1 MDYELTEK
9 QNELRTDMEG
19 FFVREM
25 RHRSAIIEENKRK
38 RAGLMCENL
47 RKLGERGYLSLAL
60 EGDPIDYCIV
70 GEELA
75 KVCPSTFFA
84 AMSSAVSFGVPLMLF
99 GREDQKEQYLQS
111 LRGAERVGCLACT
124 ESQAG
129 TDIAAIGTYA
139 EKKDGKWVLRGA
151 KNVVTNAPIA
161 DLFLVLAWTDK
172 DAGHEKG
179 MTLFIVDRGTRGLKI
194 GKAIETM
201 GLCGAPT
208 AGIKMTDCVLTADA
222 VLGQEGSG
230 YGQYMKIMES
240 MMFSI
245 SVLSLGIG
253 VGAMEESTRYSRERK
268 AFGKAIGL
276 FEGVGAKLA
285 TMFTLIDLG
294 RMLVLR
300 AAWSMA
306 NNDREQ
312 DILVRCA
319 KLFTSESVNT
329 VTDLGM
335 QIHGGN
341 GYLRGTRIE
350 RYYRDSRFAEIACCT
365 SEMVRARIAEDSLDR
380 FRPQ

>member
-9 QNELRTDMEG
+9 QKELRADMEE

-25 RHRSAIIEENKRK
+25 GRRSAILENNRRK

-60 EGDPIDYCIV
+60 EGDPIDYCV
-70 GEELA
+70 AGEELA
-75 KVCPSTFFA
+75 KVCPSTFLA

-99 GREDQKEQYLQS
+99 GSEDQKEKYL
-111 LRGAERVGCLACT
+111 RPVREAELLGCLACT

-129 TDIAAIGTYA
+129 ADIAAIATHA
-139 EKKDGKWVLRGA
+139 ERKDGKWVLRGA
-151 KNVVTNAPIA
+151 KHIVTNAPIA

-172 DAGHEKG
+172 DAGPEKG
-179 MTLFIVDRGTRGLKI
+179 MTLFVVDRGTRGLKI

-201 GLCGAPT
+201 GLCGVPT
-208 AGIKMTDCVLTADA
+208 AGMQMRDCILPGDA
-222 VLGQEGSG
+222 VLGREGAG
-230 YGQYMKIMES
+230 YGQFMRIMES

-253 VGAMEESTRYSRERK
+253 AGAMEESTRYSRERK

-306 NNDREQ
+306 SQ
-312 DILVRCA
+312 DGQQDVLVRCA

-335 QIHGGN
+335 QIHGGS

-350 RYYRDSRFAEIACCT
+350 RYYRDSRFAEIAGCT
-365 SEMVRARIAEDSLDR
+365 SEMLRARIAEDSLDR